1 MKISVKVKA
10 GSKKESVTQM
20 DGSNYLVC
28 VKAQPVEGKANEA
41 IIKILSDYFNVP
53 KSNINILRGE
63 HSKIK
68 VIEVLTEK
76 KLLC

>member
-1 MKISVKVKA
+1 MKISVKVKT

-53 KSNINILRGE
+53 KSRIKILIGE
-63 HSKIK
+63 HSKNKI
-68 VIEVLTEK
+68 IEL
-76 KLLC
+76 

>member
-1 MKISVKVKA
+1 MKISVKVKT
-10 GSKKESVTQM
+10 GSKKDSVNQM
-20 DGSNYLVC
+20 EGASYLVS

-63 HSKIK
+63 HSKNK
-68 VIEVLTEK
+68 VIEIL
-76 KLLC
+76 